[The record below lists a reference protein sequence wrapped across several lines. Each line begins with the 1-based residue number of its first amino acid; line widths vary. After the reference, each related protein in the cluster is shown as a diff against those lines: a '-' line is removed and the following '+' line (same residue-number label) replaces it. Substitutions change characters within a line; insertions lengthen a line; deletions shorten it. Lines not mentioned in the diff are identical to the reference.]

1 MSGARIDTAMSEL
14 NIHAAAPDART
25 LEPSSLFGRLF
36 LPVLTLLRSI
46 KFQRRERF
54 MRLCET
60 LPLGEKR
67 FLAIVQIEHQRFLIA
82 TTNQSIS
89 LLYCLEGS
97 SQPDSHPPAG
107 SSDSCQD
114 GIW

>member
-1 MSGARIDTAMSEL
+1 MSEL
-14 NIHAAAPDART
+14 KIHTAAKDANSPER
-25 LEPSSLFGRLF
+25 SSLVARLF
-36 LPVLTLLRSI
+36 LPVLALLRSI
-46 KFQRRERF
+46 KIQRRERF

-60 LPLGEKR
+60 LPLGDKR

-97 SQPDSHPPAG
+97 GQPHRHSPAG
-107 SSDSCQD
+107 SGDSRQD
-114 GIW
+114 GIR

>member
-1 MSGARIDTAMSEL
+1 MSGIKEVTSGFKIRSASVEAGS
-14 NIHAAAPDART
+14 P
-25 LEPSSLFGRLF
+25 EPASLLGRFF
-36 LPVLTLLRSI
+36 LPVLDFLRSVKI
-46 KFQRRERF
+46 RRRERF

-67 FLAIVQIEHQRFLIA
+67 FLAIVQIEQQRFLIA

-97 SQPDSHPPAG
+97 SLAHPRSPTCPN
-107 SSDSCQD
+107 DNCQD
-114 GIW
+114 GIR